1 MTISHHKVVTIDY
14 TLKNAQGEV
23 LDSSEGEEPLVYLHG
38 AENIVV
44 GLERELEGKAVGDSL
59 NTIVSP
65 EDGYGVRNE
74 ELVAAV
80 PREMF
85 ESDMEIEVGM
95 NFQAETD
102 QGVQVVNIVATNDEE
117 VTVDGN
123 HPLADEALHFD
134 VTVRA
139 IREATAEELE
149 HGHVHSA
156 GCDH

>member
-23 LDSSEGEEPLVYLHG
+23 LDSSEGQEPLVYLHG

-44 GLERELEGKAVGDSL
+44 GLERELEGKAIGDSL

-74 ELVAAV
+74 ELIAAV
-80 PREMF
+80 PRELF
-85 ESDMEIEVGM
+85 ESDMDIEVGM
-95 NFQAETD
+95 SFQAETD
-102 QGVQVVNIVATNDEE
+102 QGVQVVNIVAVNDEE

-156 GCDH
+156 GCNH

>member
-14 TLKNAQGEV
+14 TLKNAQGDV
-23 LDSSEGEEPLVYLHG
+23 LDSSEGQEPLVYLQG
-38 AENIVV
+38 AENIVA
-44 GLERELEGKAVGDSL
+44 GLERELEGKSVGDAL
-59 NTIVSP
+59 NTVVSP

-74 ELVAAV
+74 EMVAAV

-85 ESDMEIEVGM
+85 ESDMDIEVGM
-95 NFQAETD
+95 SFQAETD
-102 QGVQVVNIVATNDEE
+102 QGVQVVNVVAVNDEE

-123 HPLADEALHFD
+123 HPLADEVLHFD

>member
-1 MTISHHKVVTIDY
+1 MTISQHKVVTIDY

-23 LDSSEGEEPLVYLHG
+23 LDSSEGQDPLVYLHG

-44 GLERELEGKAVGDSL
+44 GLERELEGKTVGDSL
-59 NTIVSP
+59 KTVVSP

-74 ELVAAV
+74 EMVAAV

-85 ESDMEIEVGM
+85 EGDMDIEVGM
-95 NFQAETD
+95 SFQAETD
-102 QGVQVVNIVATNDEE
+102 QGVQVVNIVAVNDEE

-123 HPLADEALHFD
+123 HPLADEVLHFD

-139 IREATAEELE
+139 IREATSEELE

-156 GCDH
+156 SCEH

>member
-23 LDSSEGEEPLVYLHG
+23 LDSSEGQDPLVYLHG

-44 GLERELEGKAVGDSL
+44 GLERELEGKTVGDSL
-59 NTIVSP
+59 KTVVSP

-74 ELVAAV
+74 EMVAAV
-80 PREMF
+80 PSEMF
-85 ESDMEIEVGM
+85 ESDMDIEVGM
-95 NFQAETD
+95 SFQAETD
-102 QGVQVVNIVATNDEE
+102 QGVQVVNIVAVNDEE

-123 HPLADEALHFD
+123 HPLADEVLHFD

-139 IREATAEELE
+139 IREATSDELE

-156 GCDH
+156 SCEH

>member
-23 LDSSEGEEPLVYLHG
+23 LDSSEGQDPLVYLHG

-44 GLERELEGKAVGDSL
+44 GLERELEGKTVGDSL
-59 NTIVSP
+59 KTVVSP

-74 ELVAAV
+74 EMVAAV
-80 PREMF
+80 PRDMF
-85 ESDMEIEVGM
+85 ESDMDIEVGM
-95 NFQAETD
+95 SFQAETD
-102 QGVQVVNIVATNDEE
+102 QGVQVVNIVAVNDEE

-123 HPLADEALHFD
+123 HPLADEVLHFD

-139 IREATAEELE
+139 IREATADELE
-149 HGHVHSA
+149 HGHVHSE
-156 GCDH
+156 GCNH